1 MFNIYEMAKPRVFMI
16 KPNDQ
21 GSGTDTGDDTNTTEE
36 NSAPELVNNEQATL
50 SASVHLVSES
60 DPGYP
65 EGAGRKRC
73 SASLTA
79 GSKATINVLNALNDL
94 GGIGTAIFNQPRT
107 VSKNNTFRNEFRP
120 KDGTH
125 NLDFS
130 SSTETQSEEII

>member
-1 MFNIYEMAKPRVFMI
+1 MFNIYEMAKPRVFMVS
-16 KPNDQ
+16 PGGQ

-36 NSAPELVNNEQATL
+36 NSAPELVDNERKKL

-73 SASLTA
+73 GASLTA
-79 GSKATINVLNALNDL
+79 GSNATINVLNALSDL
-94 GGIGTAIFNQPRT
+94 GGIGTNVFNQPRT
-107 VSKNNTFRNEFRP
+107 ISKKNIFRNEFRP

-130 SSTETQSEEII
+130 S